1 MDNVTKKKHHDRS
14 GQAEGGAILLGFGVL
29 FLLINLDILPGLG
42 DSWPVI
48 LIIVGLSLIIGGFIK
63 KKQTEES

>member
-1 MDNVTKKKHHDRS
+1 MDNDTKKRHHDRS
-14 GQAEGGAILLGFGVL
+14 GQVEGGTIVLGLGVL

-63 KKQTEES
+63 KRHSEES